1 MDGATGPQGI
11 QGLQGLQ
18 GPPGSNGVDGAQG
31 PAGTNGIDGAVGPQG
46 PAGSNGVDGAVGP
59 QGPAGTN
66 GADGAQGPQGPAG
79 TNGVDGAVGPQGPA
93 GPVTN
98 QVITYLGIAYTITN
112 DPAATGEI
120 LKFNPT
126 TSNAWFAAETWVGI
140 SNSVVYTNSP
150 AKACHTPVSLTQ
162 TGDTVTI
169 TSADSAYQQITL
181 TNNVTFTFDASFS
194 TNDSCFVNLA
204 LYCNNFPVTFDSNT
218 ISAAT
223 STNINLATNAWN
235 SLIFHRGC
243 RQDVWGVR

>member
-1 MDGATGPQGI
+1 MDGAI
-11 QGLQGLQ
+11 
-18 GPPGSNGVDGAQG
+18 
-31 PAGTNGIDGAVGPQG
+31 
-46 PAGSNGVDGAVGP
+46 GP

-66 GADGAQGPQGPAG
+66 GADGAQGPAGTNGVDGVVGPQGPAG
-79 TNGVDGAVGPQGPA
+79 TNGVDGAMGSA

-98 QVITYLGIAYTITN
+98 QVMDVNGVLYTITN
-112 DPAATGEI
+112 TPSEYYV
-120 LKFNPT
+120 LKFNPANST
-126 TSNAWFAAETWVGI
+126 AWFAAETWEGI

-150 AKACHTPVSLTQ
+150 AKACHTPVTLTQ

-169 TSADSAYQQITL
+169 TSAASAYQQITL
-181 TNNVTFTFDASFS
+181 TNNVTFTFDTSFS

-223 STNINLATNAWN
+223 TTNINLATNEWN

-243 RQDVWGVR
+243 RQAVWSVR